1 MRVAFDHQIFSLQR
15 YGGIARYFF
24 EIGERLAR
32 RTDTRIGVIAPVH
45 LNHYLDRARG
55 MQVLGLRVPAV
66 PKIRRAI
73 IGMNDLLSGAAMK
86 AWAPDIVH
94 ETYYGH
100 GTAPRR
106 ARSVITI
113 HDMIPERLPHLFE
126 EGGALAR
133 AKAEAVRR
141 ADHVICVSESTKR
154 DLLDILGVSVERVSV
169 VHHASPFAQ
178 QERGESRRPP
188 PGEPFILYVG
198 QRFGY
203 KNFERL
209 LAAYASSP
217 RVHAAFRLVC
227 FGGERAD
234 DDRRRAQRA
243 GVPERVLFAGGD
255 DAALA
260 SLYDTAS
267 AFVYPSLYEGFG
279 IPLLEAMSFGCPVIC
294 SNTSSVPEV
303 AGDAAE
309 FFDPS
314 DTCSIASAIERVLFA
329 PERSTE
335 LARKG
340 RSRARAFSWE
350 IAADRTRAVYAS
362 LL

>member
-1 MRVAFDHQIFSLQR
+1 VKVAFDHQIFSLHR

-24 EIGERLAR
+24 EIGERMAQ

-45 LNHYLDRARG
+45 VNRYLDRARG

-66 PKIRRAI
+66 PRTRRAVA
-73 IGMNDLLSGAAMK
+73 GLNDLLSAALMT

-94 ETYYGH
+94 ETYYGRR
-100 GTAPRR
+100 TAPRH
-106 ARSVITI
+106 ARSVVTI

-126 EGGALAR
+126 ERSVLAR

-169 VHHASPFAQ
+169 VYHASPFAPH
-178 QERGESRRPP
+178 ERRESRPP

-209 LAAYASSP
+209 LDAYASST
-217 RVHAAFRLVC
+217 RVHMAFRLVC
-227 FGGERAD
+227 FGGENAD
-234 DDRRRAQRA
+234 ADRRRAERA
-243 GVPERVLFAGGD
+243 GLAERVLFAAGD

-260 SLYDTAS
+260 SLYETAS

-314 DTCSIASAIERVLFA
+314 DTGSIASAIERVLFA
-329 PERSTE
+329 PELCAE
-335 LARKG
+335 LARRG

-350 IAADRTRAVYAS
+350 GAADRTRAVYAS